1 MKNFRHLLLISFF
14 LPCILTAQIDFQLV
28 EFADGFSGPL
38 DLQHAGDDRLFVVE
52 QSGAIKIIDVDETVL
67 PTPFL
72 DIDNIVNDNANERGL
87 LGLAFHP
94 DYQNNGF
101 FYVNYSNSSGDTHI
115 SRFSV
120 SADPNVAD
128 PDSEVVLMVVD
139 QPFNNHNGGGLDFG
153 PDGYLY
159 IGLGD
164 GGSGG
169 DPQGNSQ
176 NTNTL
181 LGKMLRI
188 DVDNGAPYSI
198 PADNPFVNDADV
210 LDEIW
215 SIGLRNPWRFGFDR
229 ETGDLWIG
237 DVGQNEFEEIDFE
250 SANSAG
256 GLNYGW
262 RCFEG
267 FATFNTSGCGN
278 ASEYTDPV
286 WDYANNNSVGRSVT
300 GGYVYRG
307 TEFPDLVGHYIYGD
321 FVSGRIW
328 SLTPD
333 GNGGW
338 NNVELLNWTNN
349 QLGSFGED
357 LNGEM
362 YVVALQ
368 EGTIYKVTT
377 VCSTFSVDSDIVNTT
392 CFGDA
397 DGSLSVTPPDA
408 DSGILWDSG
417 ETTFELN
424 DLAAGTYMATIT
436 DENGC
441 TSTTSVTVSQPDS
454 INFELT
460 TEGVINGEGGFIV
473 APEGFASYEWY
484 VDGELIVG
492 ENESSVPNQTSGN
505 YFVIVIDDNGCT
517 FTSETLAFVNT
528 NEITNLT
535 NFKISPNPFSNQI
548 NLNLTTDEVLNL
560 NLQILNMD
568 GKILK
573 EKTMQVMGDFSKNI
587 NLNDLPRGVYYL
599 KLNQGDK
606 VAVQRIVKQQ

>member
-1 MKNFRHLLLISFF
+1 MKKFRHLLLILLVILFF
-14 LPCILTAQIDFQLV
+14 PPCLLTAQIDLQLE
-28 EFADGFSGPL
+28 EFANGFSGPL

-52 QSGAIKIIDVDETVL
+52 QNGAIKIIDADGNTL

-72 DIDNIVNDNANERGL
+72 DIDNIVNNNVNERGL

-94 DYQNNGF
+94 DYQTNGF
-101 FYVNYSNSSGDTHI
+101 FYVNYSNASGDTHI

-128 PDSEVVLMVVD
+128 PDNEVVLMVVD

-169 DPQGNSQ
+169 DPQGNGQ

-181 LGKMLRI
+181 LAKILRI
-188 DVDNGAPYSI
+188 DVDNDSPYAI
-198 PADNPFVNDADV
+198 PSDNPFVDDADI

-215 SIGLRNPWRFGFDR
+215 SIGMRNPWRFSFDR

-250 SANSAG
+250 PADSPG

-262 RCFEG
+262 RCYEG
-267 FATFNTSGCGN
+267 FSTFNTSGCGN
-278 ASEYTDPV
+278 ASEYTDPA

-307 TEFPDLVGHYIYGD
+307 EEFPDLVGHYIYAD

-338 NNVELLNWTNN
+338 NNVELLNWDNN
-349 QLGSFGED
+349 QIGSFGED

-368 EGTIYKVTT
+368 EGTVYKIMGACQAISANINFVP
-377 VCSTFSVDSDIVNTT
+377 VT
-392 CFGDA
+392 CFGDN
-397 DGSLSVTPPDA
+397 DGALTI
-408 DSGILWDSG
+408 SGLQGDYTVEWNTG
-417 ETTFELN
+417 ATTFVIDNLP
-424 DLAAGTYMATIT
+424 AGDYTATVT
-436 DENGC
+436 DDFGC
-441 TSTTSVTVSQPDS
+441 TTEVSQMLEQPEE
-454 INFELT
+454 IVFEL
-460 TEGVINGEGGFIV
+460 EIDDDGNVA
-473 APEGFASYEWY
+473 APEGFSTYQWY
-484 VDGELIVG
+484 NEGGMLL
-492 ENESSVPNQTSGN
+492 ENENNSTIAFQSYDSGF
-505 YFVIVIDDNGCT
+505 YVIVTNSTGCEYI
-517 FTSETLAFVNT
+517 SPAFYIFNT
-528 NEITNLT
+528 NQIAGLT
-535 NFKISPNPFSNQI
+535 NFKISPNPFSNQL
-548 NLNLTTDEVLNL
+548 NLNLTTDEVLDL
-560 NLQILNMD
+560 NLQIVTMD
-568 GKILK
+568 GKVLK
-573 EKTMQVMGDFSKNI
+573 EETFQVTGDYSKNMD
-587 NLNDLPRGVYYL
+587 LSDLPKGFYFL
-599 KLNQGDK
+599 KLKQRNS
-606 VAVQRIVKQQ
+606 VAVQRIMKQ

>member
-1 MKNFRHLLLISFF
+1 MKKFRHLLLISLF
-14 LPCILTAQIDFQLV
+14 LPCILTAQIDLQLV

-52 QSGAIKIIDVDETVL
+52 QSGEIKIIDADGNVL

-120 SADPNVAD
+120 SADPNVGD

-153 PDGYLY
+153 ADGYLY

-188 DVDNGAPYSI
+188 DVDNGLPYSV
-198 PADNPFVNDADV
+198 PADNPFINDADI

-215 SIGLRNPWRFGFDR
+215 SIGLRNPWRFSFDR

-250 SANSAG
+250 PASSTG

-262 RCFEG
+262 RCYEG

-278 ASEYTDPV
+278 ASEYTDPI

-307 TEFPDLVGHYIYGD
+307 TEFPDLVGHYIYAD

-349 QLGSFGED
+349 QIGSFGED

-362 YVVALQ
+362 YVIALQ
-368 EGTIYKVTT
+368 EGTVYKIEGTCQAISANINFAPVSCFEGNDGALAVTDLQGDFT
-377 VCSTFSVDSDIVNTT
+377 IEWST
-392 CFGDA
+392 GDT
-397 DGSLSVTPPDA
+397 DFTIDNLS
-408 DSGILWDSG
+408 
-417 ETTFELN
+417 
-424 DLAAGTYMATIT
+424 AGDYSATIT
-436 DENGC
+436 DNFGC
-441 TSTTSVTVSQPDS
+441 TTELSQTLEEPAE
-454 INFELT
+454 INFDLNT
-460 TEGVINGEGGFIV
+460 DNGDV
-473 APEGFASYEWY
+473 NAPEGFVNYQWFADDVEITDQTTST
-484 VDGELIVG
+484 LIYD
-492 ENESSVPNQTSGN
+492 N
-505 YFVIVIDDNGCT
+505 YAVVYVIVTDSNGCT
-517 FTSETLAFVNT
+517 FTSDEIFFLAT
-528 NEITNLT
+528 NQIAGLT
-535 NFKISPNPFSNQI
+535 NFKTAPNPFSNQI
-548 NLNLTTDEVLNL
+548 NLNLTTNEVLNL

-573 EKTMQVMGDFSKNI
+573 EERLQVMGDFSKNI
-587 NLNDLPRGVYYL
+587 NLNDLPKGVYYL
-599 KLNQGDK
+599 KLNEGDK
-606 VAVQRIVKQQ
+606 VAVQRIVKQ